1 MQVNPET
8 KNQTQPEEINDHQT
22 LAFDESI
29 NGWVSRYSYKP
40 WQAASLENKFY
51 TVGPDNRRYKLYQQ
65 YSEAVGRGD
74 FYDTGVNPSSI
85 TFFANG
91 EPSHSKVFQ
100 TISYEGSSGW
110 YVHSFEG
117 DQEGKDYT
125 NNIWVDYEDQTI
137 EVYSYVEGQYELND
151 PTKTGLSANP
161 AVDTIVH
168 AGFDRKENRYV
179 ANLVQKTT
187 QNDEGALPPDPPYYP
202 VRPGEVLS
210 GADMSGIK
218 GFYATIKMAT
228 DSVTDL
234 GGPKELFT
242 VATKVVKS
250 S

>member
-1 MQVNPET
+1 M
-8 KNQTQPEEINDHQT
+8 
-22 LAFDESI
+22 
-29 NGWVSRYSYKP
+29 
-40 WQAASLENKFY
+40 
-51 TVGPDNRRYKLYQQ
+51 
-65 YSEAVGRGD
+65 
-74 FYDTGVNPSSI
+74 
-85 TFFANG
+85 
-91 EPSHSKVFQ
+91 
-100 TISYEGSSGW
+100 
-110 YVHSFEG
+110 
-117 DQEGKDYT
+117 
-125 NNIWVDYEDQTI
+125 DYEDQTI

-210 GADMSGIK
+210 GADMSGVK